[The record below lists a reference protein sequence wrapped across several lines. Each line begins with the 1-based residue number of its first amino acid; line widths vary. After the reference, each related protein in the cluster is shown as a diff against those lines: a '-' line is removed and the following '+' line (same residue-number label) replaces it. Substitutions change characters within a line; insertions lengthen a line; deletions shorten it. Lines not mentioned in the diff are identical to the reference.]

1 MFHVAIFDLNG
12 TILDDEW
19 LWKQSFEHV
28 FHSEGGSGSPETRPG
43 VGILD
48 NWKHIASGNPEFK
61 RSDIEVLVR
70 KTLDEYSDHIDDVA
84 TFREGVVEYLQFLN
98 ASHVA
103 IALATSSSVP
113 TVQKI
118 AHYFPTLF
126 NVFSVIVHGDE
137 VERRKPA
144 PDIFLKAL
152 EKVNAV
158 SEQQYTTGDCVV
170 FEDSNAGVHA
180 AKSANMFVVHLP
192 NGLEESNTG
201 LMPDIV
207 TTDFTDQRIYE
218 LFRGG
223 EV

>member
-19 LWKQSFEHV
+19 LWKQSFERV
-28 FHSEGGSGSPETRPG
+28 FRSEGGSGTPQTRPG

-48 NWKHIASGNPEFK
+48 NWKHITSGNPELK

-70 KTLDEYSDHIDDVA
+70 KTLDDYSDHIDDVA
-84 TFREGVVEYLQFLN
+84 TFRKGVVEYLQFLDT
-98 ASHVA
+98 SSVA
-103 IALATSSSVP
+103 IALATSSSER

-126 NVFSVIVHGDE
+126 DVFSVVVHGDE
-137 VERRKPA
+137 VQNRKPA

-158 SEQQYTTGDCVV
+158 SQQQYTTHDCVV
-170 FEDSNAGVHA
+170 FEDSNAGVQA
-180 AKSANMFVVHLP
+180 AKSAKMYVVHLP
-192 NGLEESNTG
+192 NGLEQSIMTPS
-201 LMPDIV
+201 PDLV
-207 TTDFTDQRIYE
+207 AKDFTDKRIYK
-218 LFRGG
+218 LFEGG
-223 EV
+223 GM